1 LIILLATLVPQRWHA
16 FDARQFTLGLL
27 LAGLFCVTKQHHF
40 WSHLTVRAAA
50 TRAATRALYR
60 ELGEVIVAQ
69 PEPRHY
75 GLYFDE
81 IGGPFWCQV
90 YYDRHVRLD
99 PANQTFMSIHDTY
112 YRARWA
118 NQSGAQIGALLL
130 ADLERR
136 PNALAVVLDDP
147 GRLVKMD

>member
-1 LIILLATLVPQRWHA
+1 
-16 FDARQFTLGLL
+16 
-27 LAGLFCVTKQHHF
+27 
-40 WSHLTVRAAA
+40 
-50 TRAATRALYR
+50 
-60 ELGEVIVAQ
+60 
-69 PEPRHY
+69 
-75 GLYFDE
+75 
-81 IGGPFWCQV
+81 V

-147 GRLVKMD
+147 GRLVKMDLFQGRTWPPSWEVRNPLAREILRGIHLHLLHSPDWQTVRYIDSPYGRLRVLRHGSRNQTLANAP